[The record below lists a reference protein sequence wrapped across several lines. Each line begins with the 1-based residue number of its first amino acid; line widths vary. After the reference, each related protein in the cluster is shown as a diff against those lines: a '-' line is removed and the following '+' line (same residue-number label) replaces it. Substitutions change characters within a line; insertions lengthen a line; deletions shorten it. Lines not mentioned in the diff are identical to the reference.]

1 MTGKTI
7 FVFAV
12 LCSFHC
18 AFATT
23 LSQCG
28 TANSG
33 GVCPYFF
40 DALEASFT
48 RNSVVPYALQRAF
61 FPAGTPKPGLLNVAV
76 NVTARSVPN
85 VMCIDEEFIFGD
97 QPLDSVNNTALCIE
111 YNCLKM
117 SWSWRHAW
125 TKNII
130 NFVIARERLELL
142 PDVNFIAF
150 AINAFNTFDVRVL
163 FNTDSN
169 AAQNVTTVESNE
181 LSLELEIPFLQC
193 IPEEAAF
200 RQAWEDILQWLE
212 LYATERGSV
221 TSFDE
226 DSRGRTLLEGDD
238 SELDTDELVTLFL
251 IGHVFLN
258 CAIALLAMKLLKDYL
273 SSLSSRRKT
282 GSMQVKSI
290 AVTFYWANV
299 FIGTVCVL
307 GILAGDLAVYSGV
320 REIGNLS
327 ARALSFKVVSDIT
340 AAGIVLFQLFYALG
354 IPKDEKLYIPRIISD
369 GLGCWQCCYCCG
381 NEKGLKILRKFIHG
395 IALWILMV
403 FIQFMAKAITP
414 VLVVI
419 LRNPIPSI
427 AFLAL
432 LIATYFCLIVFVAH
446 LINVAGQPSKSFQH
460 LKIVVTLVAQ
470 IFIFVTLLGLFALLV
485 VVYLSFVR
493 AGSDISSATGLI
505 FSLVPT
511 VLLSG
516 ATWVIKKKLFED
528 EEENDATPNDKNN
541 VPKQSSLFKKYG
553 SSFRK
558 QPIIKAI
565 AKTLAPEQKQDDEAT
580 TEEFE
585 ATNTLYKDTEDAS
598 TIGGGRDSGVATAT
612 ATLSPIPATATAPAI
627 TITTEKECLIPRDE
641 VDASIETKP
650 SVVIIVNHNE
660 GAAEMEQEYRLT
672 IDDSA
677 SDIDSIANG
686 DFITSQDAAVIE
698 IDA

>member
-1 MTGKTI
+1 MAGKTI

-200 RQAWEDILQWLE
+200 RQAWEDILQWVSYNKLVR
-212 LYATERGSV
+212 LLDSICI
-221 TSFDE
+221 TS
-226 DSRGRTLLEGDD
+226 L
-238 SELDTDELVTLFL
+238 
-251 IGHVFLN
+251 
-258 CAIALLAMKLLKDYL
+258 C
-273 SSLSSRRKT
+273 
-282 GSMQVKSI
+282 MQN
-290 AVTFYWANV
+290 Y
-299 FIGTVCVL
+299 
-307 GILAGDLAVYSGV
+307 
-320 REIGNLS
+320 
-327 ARALSFKVVSDIT
+327 
-340 AAGIVLFQLFYALG
+340 
-354 IPKDEKLYIPRIISD
+354 
-369 GLGCWQCCYCCG
+369 
-381 NEKGLKILRKFIHG
+381 
-395 IALWILMV
+395 
-403 FIQFMAKAITP
+403 
-414 VLVVI
+414 
-419 LRNPIPSI
+419 
-427 AFLAL
+427 
-432 LIATYFCLIVFVAH
+432 
-446 LINVAGQPSKSFQH
+446 
-460 LKIVVTLVAQ
+460 
-470 IFIFVTLLGLFALLV
+470 
-485 VVYLSFVR
+485 
-493 AGSDISSATGLI
+493 
-505 FSLVPT
+505 
-511 VLLSG
+511 
-516 ATWVIKKKLFED
+516 
-528 EEENDATPNDKNN
+528 
-541 VPKQSSLFKKYG
+541 
-553 SSFRK
+553 
-558 QPIIKAI
+558 
-565 AKTLAPEQKQDDEAT
+565 
-580 TEEFE
+580 
-585 ATNTLYKDTEDAS
+585 
-598 TIGGGRDSGVATAT
+598 
-612 ATLSPIPATATAPAI
+612 
-627 TITTEKECLIPRDE
+627 
-641 VDASIETKP
+641 
-650 SVVIIVNHNE
+650 IIV
-660 GAAEMEQEYRLT
+660 RLN
-672 IDDSA
+672 I
-677 SDIDSIANG
+677 
-686 DFITSQDAAVIE
+686 
-698 IDA
+698 